1 MKFSMPCGG
10 IMEIITSQDV
20 DWMEVDM
27 DEEIE
32 GVFYFIEWNGEKFPC
47 HTKTR
52 LQATAMAFGAQW
64 AANEMYNKMVGKKT

>member
-10 IMEIITSQDV
+10 TMEIIPSKDV
-20 DWMEVDM
+20 DWMGIDQ
-27 DEEIE
+27 DEEVA
-32 GVFYFIEWNGEKFPC
+32 GVVYFIEWNGEKFPW

-64 AANEMYNKMVGKKT
+64 GATEMYNKMVGR